1 MSSERKIHE
10 PTDNKSET
18 RQKNKQTD
26 DETTSSSEPPTA
38 LSKQQERLDKLKQLR
53 KQKMESA
60 KANRK
65 DTHQEYTNKHTDYS
79 QVERQKRK
87 KEEAELELS
96 KIELEEKGEDFERKR
111 AWDWTIEESENWDKK
126 QQEKSERVKTSK
138 FSDYTTAAERAY
150 LKDLQD
156 LQPDIKDYN
165 EKKIESL
172 KSKGMII
179 EGKDGEIIAYDM
191 DGSLTT
197 SQDSLSQFS
206 HKPSKKVVDNL
217 VNHLK
222 KGSVDKFFFY
232 Y

>member
-1 MSSERKIHE
+1 
-10 PTDNKSET
+10 
-18 RQKNKQTD
+18 
-26 DETTSSSEPPTA
+26 
-38 LSKQQERLDKLKQLR
+38 
-53 KQKMESA
+53 MESA

-222 KGSVDKFFFY
+222 KGDEQRMKRRKKNDDDEMVSYINEKNKQFNQKLSRHYDKYTKDIRDAFERGTAL
-232 Y
+232 